1 MNRFFI
7 GWSITV
13 KIHGSVTFER
23 YAIFRYR
30 ILECIDVSQKI
41 DCNKSFRLIMQ
52 ILRYGHIKWFSWLH
66 ASWLFRCY
74 RYVLFDSSPGR
85 FCLYHACKKQL
96 VSLYVH
102 LIVSIQHIKLI
113 CDGNIFSNDEFWQTP
128 IRFDIF
134 WWFESFQSIE
144 NACKLF
150 HNKLTFRTSLKVK
163 RFSL

>member
-1 MNRFFI
+1 MYKDMDRINRFFI

-13 KIHGSVTFER
+13 KIHGSVTFQR

-30 ILECIDVSQKI
+30 ILECIDNSQKT

-52 ILRYGHIKWFSWLH
+52 IIIYGHIKWFSWLH

-74 RYVLFDSSPGR
+74 RCVLFDSSLGW
-85 FCLYHACKKQL
+85 FCSYDACKKQL

-113 CDGNIFSNDEFWQTP
+113 CDGNIFFQWRISSNSNSFWNLLVIWKLP
-128 IRFDIF
+128 IYRK
-134 WWFESFQSIE
+134 
-144 NACKLF
+144 CL
-150 HNKLTFRTSLKVK
+150 
-163 RFSL
+163 